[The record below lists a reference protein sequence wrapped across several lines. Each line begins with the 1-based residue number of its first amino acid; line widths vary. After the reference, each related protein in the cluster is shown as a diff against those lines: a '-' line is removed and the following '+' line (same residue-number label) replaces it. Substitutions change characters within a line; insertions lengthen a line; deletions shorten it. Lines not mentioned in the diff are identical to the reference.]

1 MGGLI
6 TKMGLRTGGPLIP
19 AAEDNEKGFFE
30 RVDVVIQNDLLL
42 ARQGINY
49 ALFTNRYNALEGLK
63 VVMANRESGKFFAEG
78 RRGLAF
84 LNNKINYPWMLK
96 DPRLCIT
103 LRTWL
108 PLLNFVPAILFIY
121 RHPFDVSLSMNKRAT
136 EHFKI
141 ERAMKLWYM
150 YNKRAIQQSDDLC
163 LVVGSHKK
171 IMKSPHSEFARM
183 YHELNACGVDVPR
196 QLTSKDIESFIDVR
210 LQHGKNGLGDVS
222 CGTNFHNLELPGK
235 PYFCSALTLSFLL
248 LIFIFIFYHVL
259 LHITHVQSTFFI
271 IYNLLI
277 YHSLF
282 FLLFM
287 SSLSTTRILYCNG
300 TSYIPTLPC
309 STLSCPTTSYAL
321 LLNVQP
327 FS

>member
-1 MGGLI
+1 
-6 TKMGLRTGGPLIP
+6 MGLRTGGPLIP

-30 RVDVVIQNDLLL
+30 RVDVVIQNDMLL

-63 VVMANRESGKFFAEG
+63 VVMANKESGKFFAEG

-84 LNNKINYPWMLK
+84 LNNKMNYPWMLK

-136 EHFKI
+136 EHFRI
-141 ERAMKLWYM
+141 ERSMKLWYT

-171 IMKSPHSEFARM
+171 IMKSPHSEFARL

-196 QLTSKDIESFIDVR
+196 QLTSKDIESFIDIR
-210 LQHGKNGLGDVS
+210 LQHGRNGLADVS
-222 CGTNFHNLELPGK
+222 CGTNFQNLQVPGK
-235 PYFCSALTLSFLL
+235 SSYLDSTALAPQFYFYFCLSSLL
-248 LIFIFIFYHVL
+248 LSSFSVMYLCHYLRAIYIFK
-259 LHITHVQSTFFI
+259 FFI
-271 IYNLLI
+271 
-277 YHSLF
+277 
-282 FLLFM
+282 
-287 SSLSTTRILYCNG
+287 LY
-300 TSYIPTLPC
+300 SVL
-309 STLSCPTTSYAL
+309 
-321 LLNVQP
+321 
-327 FS
+327 

>member
-1 MGGLI
+1 
-6 TKMGLRTGGPLIP
+6 MGLRTGGPLIP

-30 RVDVVIQNDLLL
+30 RVDVVIQNDMLL

-63 VVMANRESGKFFAEG
+63 VVMANKESGKFFAEG

-136 EHFKI
+136 EHFRI
-141 ERAMKLWYM
+141 ERAMKLWYI

-196 QLTSKDIESFIDVR
+196 QLTSKDIESFIDIR
-210 LQHGKNGLGDVS
+210 LQHGRNGLADVS
-222 CGTNFHNLELPGK
+222 CGTNFHNLEVPGK
-235 PYFCSALTLSFLL
+235 TYFCSSWVLSFLL
-248 LIFIFIFYHVL
+248 LIYSYSFIFIFTVYHVIL
-259 LHITHVQSTFFI
+259 DITHVQSALSI
-271 IYNLLI
+271 IYN
-277 YHSLF
+277 
-282 FLLFM
+282 
-287 SSLSTTRILYCNG
+287 
-300 TSYIPTLPC
+300 
-309 STLSCPTTSYAL
+309 
-321 LLNVQP
+321 
-327 FS
+327 

>member
-1 MGGLI
+1 MHLTVSNVLRNNEEEFSLVYHYSYMFAGTSVVGGLI

-30 RVDVVIQNDLLL
+30 RVDVVIQNDMLL

-49 ALFTNRYNALEGLK
+49 ALFTSRYSALDGLK
-63 VVMANRESGKFFAEG
+63 LIMANRETGKFFAEG

-84 LNNKINYPWMLK
+84 LNDKRNYPWMLK

-136 EHFKI
+136 EHFRI
-141 ERAMKLWYM
+141 ERAMKLWYV

-171 IMKSPHSEFARM
+171 IMKSPHTEFKRI
-183 YHELNACGVDVPR
+183 HDDLNACGVDVPR
-196 QLTSKDIESFIDVR
+196 ALTSRDIESFIDIR
-210 LQHGKNGLGDVS
+210 LQHGKNGLVDVS
-222 CGTNFHNLELPGK
+222 CGMDHRKLELPGETSDLDSIILF
-235 PYFCSALTLSFLL
+235 YTSMFCLNFLFLL
-248 LIFIFIFYHVL
+248 L
-259 LHITHVQSTFFI
+259 
-271 IYNLLI
+271 
-277 YHSLF
+277 
-282 FLLFM
+282 
-287 SSLSTTRILYCNG
+287 
-300 TSYIPTLPC
+300 SYIF
-309 STLSCPTTSYAL
+309 
-321 LLNVQP
+321 V
-327 FS
+327 FSI